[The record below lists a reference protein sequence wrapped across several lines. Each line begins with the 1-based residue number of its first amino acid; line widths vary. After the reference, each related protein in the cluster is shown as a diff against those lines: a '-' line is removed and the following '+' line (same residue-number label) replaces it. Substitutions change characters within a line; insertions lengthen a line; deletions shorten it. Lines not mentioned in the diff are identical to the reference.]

1 MVAHTARW
9 HDALRHAL
17 QKEENANV
25 FQLATTGA
33 NDAIP
38 YVRSHILRGHVI
50 HPSFPSLPL
59 LVTTTDI
66 RSPKVT
72 QIKSNPGHRIEAHF
86 RIKTT
91 LEQFRISG
99 RMAIY
104 PSSEFKDTR
113 GIEGVGEV
121 YDALRNQGWDWEKER
136 REKFDSVDAVLRASW
151 CRPAPGSIMQSYKE
165 ADKWPVKVPK
175 PGEEGYNAKNYEEA
189 LGNFALLLI
198 DPVEADYIELGV
210 TPNRRTKFVRLES
223 GDERWKEVILVP

>member
-1 MVAHTARW
+1 MMIARTARW
-9 HDALRHAL
+9 HDALEHAL
-17 QKEENANV
+17 QKERDNV

-33 NDAIP
+33 NDATP
-38 YVRSHILRGHVI
+38 YVRSHRLRGHVI
-50 HPSFPSLPL
+50 HPSLPSLPL

-86 RIKTT
+86 RIKVTN
-91 LEQFRISG
+91 EQFRISG

-104 PSSEFKDTR
+104 PSSEFKDKR
-113 GIEGVGEV
+113 IEGVGEV

-136 REKFDSVDAVLRASW
+136 QEKFDSVDAGLRASL
-151 CRPAPGSIMQSYKE
+151 CRPAPGSVMQSYKE
-165 ADKWPVKVPK
+165 AEKWPVKVPK
-175 PGEEGYNAKNYEEA
+175 PGEEGYNAESYEEA

-198 DPVEADYIELGV
+198 DPVEVDYTELGV
-210 TPNRRTKFVRLES
+210 TPNRRTKFVRQES